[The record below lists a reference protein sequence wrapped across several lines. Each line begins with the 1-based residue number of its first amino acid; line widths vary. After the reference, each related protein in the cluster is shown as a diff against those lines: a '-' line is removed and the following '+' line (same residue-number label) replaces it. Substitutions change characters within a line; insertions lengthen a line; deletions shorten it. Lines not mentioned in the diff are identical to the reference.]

1 MNRMR
6 FTVAALVI
14 VALYGGSA
22 QATGY
27 VVAIGAHASQNTLP
41 WEITYPSIRFQ
52 CLWLQPEISHTGYIN
67 QVEFE
72 KSTSLDASFYN
83 VRVWL
88 CHTTRTELGAIF
100 DGNYTGFT
108 PVQVLNTAVLTFPP
122 ATGYFDIGIT
132 PNTFLYNN
140 TNNLLMEIRFNGHTG
155 PAMACWRS
163 AQPYARIYEW
173 DENADQG
180 LVLNNGQCI
189 RLHIGTM
196 AGVEPASLG
205 KIKSLFR

>member
-6 FTVAALVI
+6 FTLAALVI

-27 VVAIGAHASQNTLP
+27 VVPIGVHVSPNDLP
-41 WEITYPSIRFQ
+41 WDITYPSIRFQ
-52 CLWLQPEISHTGYIN
+52 CLWLQSEIAHAGYIN

-72 KSTSLDASFYN
+72 KTNSLNASFYN

-108 PVQVLNTAVLTFPP
+108 PVQVLDVSTLTFP
-122 ATGYFDIGIT
+122 ATSGYFDIGIT
-132 PNTFLYNN
+132 PNTFLYDNSD
-140 TNNLLMEIRFNGHTG
+140 NLLMEIRFNGHIG
-155 PAMACWRS
+155 PAISCWRS
-163 AQPYARIYEW
+163 AQPYARIYAY
-173 DENADQG
+173 DENAYSG
-180 LVLNNGQCI
+180 TVLNNGQCI

-196 AGVEPASLG
+196 AGVEPASFG
-205 KIKSLFR
+205 KVKALFR